1 MASLLF
7 STLDLQLNHR
17 LLTKISQ
24 PVIQLIL
31 QCLSQGIT
39 QLIALSHLT
48 LGACFLSFL
57 LSEEILPRHHCRL
70 RSLANLYGGG
80 HGLYLYLSRLWDAW
94 PFWWFLGSCTIL
106 NESILFILDLTKCFV
121 SLVLFH
127 HLIFFPIVHSFH
139 REELRF
145 HWAEASH

>member
-7 STLDLQLNHR
+7 TTLDLQLNHR

-70 RSLANLYGGG
+70 RSLANLYGGE
-80 HGLYLYLSRLWDAW
+80 HGLYLYLSRL
-94 PFWWFLGSCTIL
+94 
-106 NESILFILDLTKCFV
+106 
-121 SLVLFH
+121 
-127 HLIFFPIVHSFH
+127 
-139 REELRF
+139 
-145 HWAEASH
+145 